1 MVKLFDIS
9 GPFIMSFLRS
19 QEKWMETDNTYSLI
33 LFRFFVCENVMGEI
47 ERNLFIFGIFKSQV
61 WNFLCRSAS
70 TRKNY
75 KPECFSK
82 EILMR
87 IGKHFPLGCL
97 LNSSLLVSYLL
108 DGLEKWTGRIAEIHL
123 FIKHGTTAP
132 WLHMA
137 FESPF
142 FL

>member
-1 MVKLFDIS
+1 MVKLFM
-9 GPFIMSFLRS
+9 GHLLCPFYAAKKNRW
-19 QEKWMETDNTYSLI
+19 KLI
-33 LFRFFVCENVMGEI
+33 IHIHWFFSDSVFVCENVMEEI

-87 IGKHFPLGCL
+87 IWKHFPLGCL
-97 LNSSLLVSYLL
+97 LNGNLLVSYLPN
-108 DGLEKWTGRIAEIHL
+108 GLEKWIGCIAQIHL
-123 FIKHGTTAP
+123 FIKYGTTAS

-142 FL
+142 FQ